1 MILREMIDDMMMMN
15 DFCCSFFSFDTT
27 CEWMQHNTNNFTLF
41 IYISMWFDFF
51 YTITDFCILYD
62 VLFCS
67 SCVPFDKYK

>member
-1 MILREMIDDMMMMN
+1 MMMMN
-15 DFCCSFFSFDTT
+15 DFAVPFFLLMQRVNECNTT
-27 CEWMQHNTNNFTLF
+27 QTTLLYLF
-41 IYISMWFDFF
+41 IFRCDLIFF